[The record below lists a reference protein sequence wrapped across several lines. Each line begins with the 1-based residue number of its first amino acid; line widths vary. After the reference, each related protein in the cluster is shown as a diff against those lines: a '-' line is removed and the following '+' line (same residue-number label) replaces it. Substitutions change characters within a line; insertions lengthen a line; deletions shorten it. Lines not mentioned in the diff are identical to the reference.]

1 MRGRFATLREY
12 PVLFLSTALS
22 GGCSS
27 WAVRASV
34 AAAAAAMPQRIGLRF
49 MLPLLSMANNTS
61 RQGVL
66 SVETTHASARCV
78 NFSVHVMPPFLS
90 TRLIRYFP
98 ILTTVAEGRVY
109 FYV

>member
-66 SVETTHASARCV
+66 SVETSRPHTLQLAA
-78 NFSVHVMPPFLS
+78 
-90 TRLIRYFP
+90 
-98 ILTTVAEGRVY
+98 
-109 FYV
+109 

>member
-66 SVETTHASARCV
+66 SVEDHTR
-78 NFSVHVMPPFLS
+78 FSSLRELFETPGA
-90 TRLIRYFP
+90 T
-98 ILTTVAEGRVY
+98 
-109 FYV
+109 